1 MVPQDWLGNLMNDGK
16 TYDHPPTHSHTHTPH
31 SEWTQK
37 FPSLQLV
44 QQKAAQVGSFLSMIE
59 QEFSDNAT
67 LVWHQEQGG
76 Q

>member
-1 MVPQDWLGNLMNDGK
+1 MVPQDWLGNLMNDRK
-16 TYDHPPTHSHTHTPH
+16 TYDHPPTHTHTQTPH

-37 FPSLQLV
+37 FSSLQLM